1 MATMTPLTLAQ
12 LGIVDETDA
21 AAQCVVSGIAA
32 DSRRVQAGDLFVA
45 RDGVAHRGVDFL
57 ADAIAKGAAAAVVD
71 AEHGVDL
78 NEFPVPVI
86 AIADLAART
95 GEWASQLL
103 GHPSQHLKVIGI
115 TGTNGKTSCAHYLAQ
130 GLEAIGFRTALI
142 GTVGNGFLNALMPA
156 THTTP
161 DVITLHSLLADFLE
175 QGAKAVVMEVSS
187 HALDQARVAG
197 VQFYAAALTNLTR
210 DHLDYHGTMDAYG
223 DAKRKLFTQYQPHHI
238 ALNLDDSFGRSVATD
253 VAQQG
258 QTFVGCSETDARASV
273 YVAKA
278 DFSLQGTALELVT
291 PLGQVAVS
299 VPVIGGFNVANLMLV
314 TGVLAGFPIDANQL
328 AMALSAMT
336 AVPGRME
343 CIFVAD
349 RPAVVVDYAHT
360 PDALEKALLAVRRHT
375 QGQLWVVFGCGGDR
389 DTSKRPEMAAVA
401 ERLADLLV
409 VTSDNPRTE
418 SPELIIDGVLAG
430 LKQPE
435 AAVREV
441 DRKAAITYA
450 IKHAKPA
457 DLVLVAGKGHEDYQ
471 DIQGVKHPFSD
482 QRVARELLD
491 GGVLA

>member
-1 MATMTPLTLAQ
+1 MATITSLTLAQ
-12 LGIVDETDA
+12 LGIVDQGNPV
-21 AAQCVVSGIAA
+21 AQCLVSGIAT
-32 DSRRVQAGDLFVA
+32 DSRRVQPGDLFVA
-45 RDGVAHRGVDFL
+45 KDGVAHRGVDFL
-57 ADAIAKGAAAAVVD
+57 ADAIARGAVAAVVGS
-71 AEHGVDL
+71 EHGIDL
-78 NEFPVPVI
+78 GEFSVPVI
-86 AIADLAART
+86 AIANLTART

-130 GLEAIGFRTALI
+130 GLETIGLRTALI
-142 GTVGNGFLNALMPA
+142 GTVGNGFLGTLMPA

-161 DVITLHSLLADFLE
+161 DVITLHALLADFLE

-223 DAKRKLFTQYQPHHI
+223 DAKRKLFTQYQPQHI

-253 VAQQG
+253 VAQCG
-258 QTFVGCSETDARASV
+258 RTFVGCSETDVRAAIHVESV
-273 YVAKA
+273 E
-278 DFSLQGTALELVT
+278 FSLQGTELALVT
-291 PLGQVAVS
+291 PLGQICVK
-299 VPVIGGFNVANLMLV
+299 VPVIGGFNVANLILV
-314 TGVLAGFPIDANQL
+314 AGVLVSFTIDANQL
-328 AMALSAMT
+328 AQALSAMT

-343 CIFVAD
+343 CIFAAEQ
-349 RPAVVVDYAHT
+349 PAVVVDYAHT

-375 QGQLWVVFGCGGDR
+375 AGRLWVVFGCGGDR
-389 DTSKRPEMAAVA
+389 DTGKRPEMAAVA
-401 ERLADLLV
+401 EGLADQLV

-418 SPELIIDGVLAG
+418 SPELIIDMVLAG

-435 AAVREV
+435 AAVREA
-441 DRKAAITYA
+441 DRRAAIAYA

-457 DLVLVAGKGHEDYQ
+457 DLILVAGKGHEDYQ
-471 DIQGVKHPFSD
+471 DIQGVKYPFSD
-482 QRVARELLD
+482 QQVARELLG